1 MAKVVLALGND
12 ISTDVIYPGRYMATV
27 LPTETPQFAFADDI
41 EFNATLQAKNIP
53 AGSVVLAGNNFG
65 CGSSREQAVSTLKGH
80 DLVIVAKSFA
90 RIFLQNAINLGLQVV
105 TVPGIVASLGDNLE
119 ITPEKVVNLTDGKSY
134 PVEQLPESRLAILEA
149 GGLIA
154 YTRKRLLQK
163 RAQATP

>member
-27 LPTETPQFAFADDI
+27 LPTETPEFAFADDT

-53 AGSVVLAGNNFG
+53 AGSVVLAGKNFG

-80 DLVIVAKSFA
+80 DLVIVAESFA

-105 TVPGIVASLGDNLE
+105 TAPGITASLGDDLE

>member
-1 MAKVVLALGND
+1 
-12 ISTDVIYPGRYMATV
+12 
-27 LPTETPQFAFADDI
+27 
-41 EFNATLQAKNIP
+41 
-53 AGSVVLAGNNFG
+53 
-65 CGSSREQAVSTLKGH
+65 VSTLKGH
-80 DLVIVAKSFA
+80 DLVIVAESFA

-105 TVPGIVASLGDNLE
+105 TAPGITASLGDDLE